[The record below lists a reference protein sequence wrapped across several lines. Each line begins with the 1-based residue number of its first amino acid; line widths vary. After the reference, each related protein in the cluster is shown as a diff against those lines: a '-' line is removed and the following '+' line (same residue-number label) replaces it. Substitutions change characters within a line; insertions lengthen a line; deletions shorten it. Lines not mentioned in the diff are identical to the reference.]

1 MQKKLR
7 VSIWLNEA
15 FVDQL
20 KYVLKYRLSDSLSDL
35 KEFLNGLSFWSE
47 KRATVLREVNVKK
60 FKYILF
66 WILKYV
72 RNFHSL
78 A

>member
-35 KEFLNGLSFWSE
+35 KEFLNVLSFWSE